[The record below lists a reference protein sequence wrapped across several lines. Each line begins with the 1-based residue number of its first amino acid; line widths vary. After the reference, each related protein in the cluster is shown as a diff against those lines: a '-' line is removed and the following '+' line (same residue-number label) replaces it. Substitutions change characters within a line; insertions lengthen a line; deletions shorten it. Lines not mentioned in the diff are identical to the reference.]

1 MSQGVYEILAL
12 AARYAFAALML
23 LIVIRAWRITLVDS
37 RRAAQLRRM
46 SPQTGLSGELVVMV
60 GDEKARRG
68 MRYPV
73 IREGMIG
80 ASRRADVRIRHSSV
94 RRRHA
99 YFELTEDG
107 LKVRSHAGA
116 PLRDVHNRPVK
127 EITLRDGGMIGIGR
141 VRLLLVLTGAPE
153 EAVARVR
160 REKRARQDEPFAAD
174 PDRMFREHPLLR
186 HEADPNPINP
196 DELFNPRNGGDDW

>member
-23 LIVIRAWRITLVDS
+23 LIVIRAWRITLIDS

-174 PDRMFREHPLLR
+174 PDRMFREHR
-186 HEADPNPINP
+186 DTA
-196 DELFNPRNGGDDW
+196 R